1 MTALQPTI
9 NAASAVNLG
18 GDRSQTAAAKAEPAI
33 PAKTW
38 IAVIGATLG
47 AFMAV
52 LNIQIVNASLA
63 DIQGAIGAGIDDGG
77 WISTSYLIAEIVVIP
92 LSGWLAQVF
101 SIRRY
106 LLTNAVLF
114 LLLSVACA
122 FAQDLPQMI
131 VLRAIQGFTG
141 GVLIPMAF
149 TLIITLLPKSK
160 QPVGLA
166 LFALSATFAPAIGPT
181 IGGYLTENWGWQ
193 FIFYVNLVPGAVMIA
208 MLWFSLEAKPM
219 KLSLLREGD
228 WVGIATMAIGL
239 SALQTVLEE
248 GNKDDW
254 FGSAFIV
261 RLSVI
266 AAVALTAFLWIELT
280 TKKPLL
286 NLRLLLRRNFGFG
299 MLANFL
305 LGIALYGSVFILPVY
320 LSRIQGYNAEQIGM
334 VLAWTGLPQLLLIPL
349 VPRLMKRFDPRL
361 IIGIGFALFAASNFM
376 NIYMTNDYATDQLF
390 WPNIVRALGQA
401 LVMAPL
407 SAVATAGIEA
417 ENAGSASGLFNMM
430 RNLGGAVGI
439 AVAADLPDQARAV
452 SLQRADA
459 VGLDAGTG
467 DPQPDRAVDPIFPQ
481 SRRRRSRRSN
491 ASRGDRD
498 RRDRAEAGFHSRLQR
513 HILPARRRADCRTHR
528 NLTAEEAGPSCQ
540 RRRTL
545 GLFDQP
551 LPTPPTR
558 RTTMKPRMNFYQ
570 AAPDTIKAL
579 SALETQIQG
588 SGLEK
593 SLIELVKTRASQI
606 NGCAYCINMHT
617 EDARKQGETEQRLYL
632 LNAWRESPLYTDRER
647 AALAWTEALTLIA
660 ETHAP
665 DDLYADVRAHFNEAE
680 TVNLTMLIGAI
691 NAWNRLA
698 IAFRAMHPVKV
709 KAAVA

>member
-1 MTALQPTI
+1 MTALQPAI
-9 NAASAVNLG
+9 HAASAANLG
-18 GDRSQTAAAKAEPAI
+18 SQLSQATAAPKAEPAI
-33 PAKTW
+33 SAKTW

-106 LLTNAVLF
+106 LLTNAILF
-114 LLLSVACA
+114 LVLSVACA

-149 TLIITLLPKSK
+149 TLIITLLPKAK

-228 WVGIATMAIGL
+228 WAGIATMAIGL

-254 FGSAFIV
+254 FGSDFIV
-261 RLSVI
+261 KLSII
-266 AAVALTAFLWIELT
+266 AAVSLTAFLWIELT
-280 TKKPLL
+280 VKKPLL

-349 VPRLMKRFDPRL
+349 VPRLMKRFDPRM

-376 NIYMTNDYATDQLF
+376 NITMTNDYATDQLF

-439 AVAADLPDQARAV
+439 AFLQTFLTKREQYHSNVLTQSVSLLEQATRNRIDQLTQYFVNHGIADHAEATHRAV
-452 SLQRADA
+452 IAIGRVVQKQAFILAF
-459 VGLDAGTG
+459 G
-467 DPQPDRAVDPIFPQ
+467 DTF
-481 SRRRRSRRSN
+481 
-491 ASRGDRD
+491 
-498 RRDRAEAGFHSRLQR
+498 
-513 HILPARRRADCRTHR
+513 
-528 NLTAEEAGPSCQ
+528 
-540 RRRTL
+540 
-545 GLFDQP
+545 
-551 LPTPPTR
+551 
-558 RTTMKPRMNFYQ
+558 
-570 AAPDTIKAL
+570 
-579 SALETQIQG
+579 
-588 SGLEK
+588 
-593 SLIELVKTRASQI
+593 
-606 NGCAYCINMHT
+606 
-617 EDARKQGETEQRLYL
+617 YL
-632 LNAWRESPLYTDRER
+632 LG
-647 AALAWTEALTLIA
+647 AALIVALIA
-660 ETHAP
+660 TLLLKKP
-665 DDLYADVRAHFNEAE
+665 DHLASGGAH
-680 TVNLTMLIGAI
+680 
-691 NAWNRLA
+691 
-698 IAFRAMHPVKV
+698 
-709 KAAVA
+709 

>member
-1 MTALQPTI
+1 MTALQPTM
-9 NAASAVNLG
+9 NAASAANLG
-18 GDRSQTAAAKAEPAI
+18 GHPAQAAAAPKAEPAI
-33 PAKTW
+33 SAKTW

-114 LLLSVACA
+114 LILSVACA

-131 VLRAIQGFTG
+131 VLRAIQGFSG

-149 TLIITLLPKSK
+149 TLIITLLPKAK

-228 WVGIATMAIGL
+228 WAGIATMAIGL

-254 FGSAFIV
+254 FGSPFIV
-261 RLSVI
+261 KLSVI

-280 TKKPLL
+280 TQKPLL

-361 IIGIGFALFAASNFM
+361 IIGIGFALFSASNFM
-376 NIYMTNDYATDQLF
+376 NITMTNDYATDQLF

-439 AVAADLPDQARAV
+439 AMLQTILTKREQYHSNVLMQSVSILEQTTRNRIDQLTQYFINHGVADHAEATHRAV
-452 SLQRADA
+452 IAIGRIVQKQA
-459 VGLDAGTG
+459 
-467 DPQPDRAVDPIFPQ
+467 F
-481 SRRRRSRRSN
+481 
-491 ASRGDRD
+491 
-498 RRDRAEAGFHSRLQR
+498 
-513 HILPARRRADCRTHR
+513 ILAF
-528 NLTAEEAGPSCQ
+528 S
-540 RRRTL
+540 
-545 GLFDQP
+545 
-551 LPTPPTR
+551 
-558 RTTMKPRMNFYQ
+558 
-570 AAPDTIKAL
+570 DTF
-579 SALETQIQG
+579 
-588 SGLEK
+588 
-593 SLIELVKTRASQI
+593 
-606 NGCAYCINMHT
+606 
-617 EDARKQGETEQRLYL
+617 YL
-632 LNAWRESPLYTDRER
+632 LG
-647 AALAWTEALTLIA
+647 AALIVALMAALLLKK
-660 ETHAP
+660 P
-665 DDLYADVRAHFNEAE
+665 DHLADGGAH
-680 TVNLTMLIGAI
+680 
-691 NAWNRLA
+691 
-698 IAFRAMHPVKV
+698 
-709 KAAVA
+709 